1 MNRLTVRA
9 KLAVMYGGLFL
20 LAGAALLAVTY
31 GLVRHSLETREPGAS
46 IVFTSGPLGPGDPR
60 IAGGAGVSRVGEDM
74 AMAKKAAED
83 VVKFGAPEP
92 IDPVT
97 GEKLGAVLAEVKV
110 DATAATLQ
118 RLLVQ
123 SGYALVVMAVASIG
137 LGWWTAGKVLEP
149 VHRIT
154 ARARRATRENLHERI
169 DLDGPDDEL
178 KELADTFDAMLGR
191 LDTAFESQRR
201 FVADA
206 SHELRTPLATMRTEV
221 DVALADPDASTDELR
236 STAER
241 VRDAVGRSER
251 LIESL
256 LVLARS
262 DRGVVERERVDV
274 APMVRR
280 VLAATPTGDLRVDSA
295 LAPLVVEG
303 DPALIE
309 RMVANLV
316 ENAVRHNVA
325 EGGWLRVE
333 VGDGRLRVTNSGEV
347 IEPGDV
353 EPLFEP
359 FRRIGM
365 ARTRSDRGAGLGL
378 AIVRSVAV
386 AHGAK
391 ASARARADGG
401 LEVEVA
407 FAPPT

>member
-1 MNRLTVRA
+1 MNSLPVRT
-9 KLAVMYGGLFL
+9 KLAVVYGALFL
-20 LAGAALLAVTY
+20 LAGTALLAVTY
-31 GLVRHSLETREPGAS
+31 GLVRHSLETRPAAQRVVFASRMPGPGA
-46 IVFTSGPLGPGDPR
+46 VGGGVTVEGGDTVEFR
-60 IAGGAGVSRVGEDM
+60 
-74 AMAKKAAED
+74 
-83 VVKFGAPEP
+83 APDP

-97 GEKLGAVLAEVKV
+97 GERLSDVRAGVESAAR
-110 DATAATLQ
+110 AATLR

-137 LGWWTAGKVLEP
+137 LGWWVAGRALEP

-154 ARARRATRENLHERI
+154 ARARRASRENLHERI
-169 DLDGPDDEL
+169 DLAGPDDEL

-221 DVALADPDASTDELR
+221 DVALADPDASTEELR
-236 STAER
+236 ATALR
-241 VRDAVGRSER
+241 VRDAVGRSEG
-251 LIESL
+251 LIDSL

-262 DRGVVERERVDV
+262 DRGVVERERVDL
-274 APMVRR
+274 AELATR
-280 VLAATPTGDLRVDSA
+280 VLASTPTVGLRVDSA

-303 DPALIE
+303 DPALLE
-309 RMVANLV
+309 RMIANLI

-325 EGGWLRVE
+325 DGWLRLE
-333 VGDGRLRVTNSGEV
+333 VGDGRLRVASSGEV
-347 IEPGDV
+347 IDPGVV
-353 EPLFEP
+353 ESLFEP
-359 FRRIGM
+359 FRRTGM

-386 AHGAK
+386 AHGAT

-401 LEVEVA
+401 LEVDVT
-407 FAPPT
+407 FGP

>member
-1 MNRLTVRA
+1 VSGLTVRA
-9 KLAVMYGGLFL
+9 KLALVYGALFV
-20 LAGAALLAVTY
+20 LAGTALLAVTY
-31 GLVRHSLETREPGAS
+31 GLVRHSLDTRPTTARVIFE
-46 IVFTSGPLGPGDPR
+46 GPIPGDASPV
-60 IAGGAGVSRVGEDM
+60 GGGVGLSVADGGTVQFRSAD
-74 AMAKKAAED
+74 
-83 VVKFGAPEP
+83 P

-97 GEKLGAVLAEVKV
+97 GQRLSTVLDDVEA
-110 DATAATLQ
+110 AARAATLQ

-123 SGYALVVMAVASIG
+123 SGYALVVMAVASVG
-137 LGWWTAGKVLEP
+137 LGWWMAGRALQP
-149 VHRIT
+149 VQHIT
-154 ARARRATRENLHERI
+154 ARARRASRENLHERI

-206 SHELRTPLATMRTEV
+206 SHELRTPLATMRAEV
-221 DVALADPDASTDELR
+221 DVALADPDASVEELR
-236 STAER
+236 ATAVR

-262 DRGVVERERVDV
+262 DRGVVEREPVEMAEV
-274 APMVRR
+274 VRR
-280 VLAATPTGDLRVDSA
+280 VLGSVAADGLRVESA
-295 LAPLVVEG
+295 LAPLVVHG
-303 DPALIE
+303 DPALLE

-316 ENAVRHNVA
+316 ENAVRHNTDG
-325 EGGWLRVE
+325 GGWLRVE
-333 VGDGRLRVTNSGEV
+333 VGDGRVRVANTGEV
-347 IEPGDV
+347 IDPGVV
-353 EPLFEP
+353 ESLFEP
-359 FRRIGM
+359 FRRTGM

-386 AHGAK
+386 AHGGT

-407 FAPPT
+407 FPAA

>member
-1 MNRLTVRA
+1 VSRLTVRA
-9 KLAVMYGGLFL
+9 KLAFVYGGLFL
-20 LAGAALLAVTY
+20 LAGTALLAVTY
-31 GLVRHSLETREPGAS
+31 GLVRHSLDTRPAAATVIFS
-46 IVFTSGPLGPGDPR
+46 TDSS
-60 IAGGAGVSRVGEDM
+60 GAGSVGAVAGQQGVSGVPDDVGI
-74 AMAKKAAED
+74 AKKTVA
-83 VVKFGAPEP
+83 FGAPEP

-97 GEKLGAVLAEVKV
+97 GEKLSSVLGDVEA
-110 DATAATLQ
+110 AARAATLR

-123 SGYALVVMAVASIG
+123 SGYALVVMAIASVG
-137 LGWWTAGKVLEP
+137 LGWWIAGRALAP
-149 VHRIT
+149 VHQIT

-221 DVALADPDASTDELR
+221 DVALADPDASVHELR
-236 STAER
+236 STAVR

-262 DRGVVERERVDV
+262 DRGVVERERVDM
-274 APMVRR
+274 AALVRR
-280 VLAATPTGDLRVDSA
+280 VLASVPTDGLRVESA
-295 LAPLVVEG
+295 LAPLTVDG
-303 DPALIE
+303 DPALLE

-316 ENAVRHNVA
+316 ENAVRHNIA
-325 EGGWLRVE
+325 EDGWLRVE
-333 VGDGRLRVTNSGEV
+333 VGEGPVLRVANSGEV
-347 IEPGDV
+347 IEPSEV
-353 EPLFEP
+353 EGLFEP
-359 FRRIGM
+359 FRRTGM

-378 AIVRSVAV
+378 AIVRSVAL

-407 FAPPT
+407 FSSN